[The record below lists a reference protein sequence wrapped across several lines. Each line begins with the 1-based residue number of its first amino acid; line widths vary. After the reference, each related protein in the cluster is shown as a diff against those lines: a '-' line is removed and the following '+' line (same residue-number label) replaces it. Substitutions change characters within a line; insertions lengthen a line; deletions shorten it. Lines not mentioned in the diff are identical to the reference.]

1 MKPKT
6 ALPVVATGGW
16 LEKKSSESCVK
27 IPKLTEQI
35 NMLPLHLHFL
45 FTVTHISN

>member
-16 LEKKSSESCVK
+16 LEKKKCVK